1 MAYSLGSEVP
11 GYHICYILLGK
22 ELQDKT
28 ILKERI
34 HLSRCIDVEKELM
47 VVTDVGKGLVMAIAE
62 YSPPQQ
68 NYRHHKKVKYET
80 YL

>member
-1 MAYSLGSEVP
+1 MPYSLGSEVP
-11 GYHICYILLGK
+11 GCHICHILLGK

-47 VVTDVGKGLVMAIAE
+47 VVTDVGKELVMAIAE